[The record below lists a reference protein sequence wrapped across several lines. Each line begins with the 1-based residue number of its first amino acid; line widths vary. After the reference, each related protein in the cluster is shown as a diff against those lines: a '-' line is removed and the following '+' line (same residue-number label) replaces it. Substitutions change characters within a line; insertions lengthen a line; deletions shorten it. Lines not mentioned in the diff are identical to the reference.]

1 MTISALLT
9 KDNIFIDTNITSKKR
24 LLEFIANQ
32 SSSTNEEDEKNKLYC
47 NLLDRER
54 LGSTGLGRGF
64 AVPHARMEKLDE
76 AFGVFIKLNQAINFD
91 APDNIPV
98 DLVFA
103 IVIPEQAT
111 DQHLQILSALAKIFS
126 QPDVCESIRQA
137 ESSEEIISLIE
148 SAER

>member
-32 SSSTNEEDEKNKLYC
+32 SSSTIEEDEKNKLYC

>member
-32 SSSTNEEDEKNKLYC
+32 SSSTIEEDEKNKLYC

-64 AVPHARMEKLDE
+64 AVPHARMENLDE

>member
-9 KDNIFIDTNITSKKR
+9 TDRIFVNTDIKSKKK
-24 LLEFIANQ
+24 LLEFIASQ
-32 SSSTNEEDEKNKLYC
+32 ASSQLDLAETTLYC

-64 AVPHARMEKLDE
+64 AVPHARLADLDS
-76 AFGVFIKLNQAINFD
+76 AFGVFIRLNQAINFE
-91 APDNIPV
+91 APDNLPV

-103 IVIPEQAT
+103 IIIPEQAT

-126 QPDVCESIRQA
+126 QADVCESIRLA
-137 ESSEEIISLIE
+137 ASSEDIVKLID

>member
-1 MTISALLT
+1 MTIAALLS
-9 KDNIFIDTNITSKKR
+9 KDNIFIGPEITSKKR
-24 LLEFIANQ
+24 LLQFIA
-32 SSSTNEEDEKNKLYC
+32 SESTSALEDEAKIKLYS

-64 AVPHARMEKLDE
+64 AVPHARIAELEE
-76 AFGVFIKLNQAINFD
+76 AFGVFIKLDEAINFE
-91 APDNIPV
+91 APDNLPV

-126 QPDVCESIRQA
+126 QPEVCESIRQA
-137 ESSEEIISLIE
+137 QSREEIITIIE

>member
-1 MTISALLT
+1 MTIAALLS
-9 KDNIFIDTNITSKKR
+9 KDNIFIGPEIKSKKR

-32 SSSTNEEDEKNKLYC
+32 STSALEEYTKNKLYC

-64 AVPHARMEKLDE
+64 AVPHARIADLDE
-76 AFGVFIKLNQAINFD
+76 AFGVFIKLNQAIKFE
-91 APDNIPV
+91 APDNLPV

-126 QPDVCESIRQA
+126 QPEVCEAIRQA
-137 ESSEEIISLIE
+137 ESREEIINFIE
-148 SAER
+148 AAEQ

>member
-1 MTISALLT
+1 MTISALLS
-9 KDNIFIDTNITSKKR
+9 KDRIFINTDITSKKR
-24 LLEFIANQ
+24 LLEFIASQ
-32 SSSTNEEDEKNKLYC
+32 ASSQLSTEETRLYC

-64 AVPHARMEKLDE
+64 AVPHARMADVDE
-76 AFGVFIKLNQAINFD
+76 AFGVFIKLNQAINFE
-91 APDNIPV
+91 APDNLPV

-103 IVIPEQAT
+103 IVIPEEAT

-126 QPDVCESIRQA
+126 QQDVCESIRQA
-137 ESSEEIISLIE
+137 ETSEQIVNLIE

>member
-1 MTISALLT
+1 MTISALLS

-32 SSSTNEEDEKNKLYC
+32 SSSTIEEDAKNKLYC

-64 AVPHARMEKLDE
+64 AVPHARMADLDE
-76 AFGVFIKLNQAINFD
+76 AFGVFIKLSQAIHFD

-111 DQHLQILSALAKIFS
+111 EQHLQILSALAKIFS
-126 QPDVCESIRQA
+126 QPDVCEAIRQA
-137 ESSEEIISLIE
+137 ETSEEIVNLIE